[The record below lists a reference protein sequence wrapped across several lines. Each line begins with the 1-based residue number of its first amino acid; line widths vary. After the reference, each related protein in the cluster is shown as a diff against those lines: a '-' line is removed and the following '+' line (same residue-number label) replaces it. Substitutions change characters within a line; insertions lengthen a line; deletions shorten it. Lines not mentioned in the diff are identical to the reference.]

1 MPPIESYFQI
11 SIMIAAPIARTN
23 PWLAGRGQPLQLV
36 ALGSSNQAK
45 PPTPTFKDNGF
56 STIALQRTST
66 RITAIKSKHPA
77 IIASA
82 AASGTT
88 LKVGDNVTA
97 VSPHKL
103 LTNDN
108 KEVNLAQLT
117 KDTGVVIFA
126 YPKAATSGCTVQAC
140 GFRDNYDGIR
150 DAGFEV
156 YGMSLDEPEAQTSW
170 KIKENLQYSLLTDT
184 DGTALKAL
192 GAYKEP
198 HNVVRSH
205 FVIEKGGKILLLE
218 NQVKSGESFNQ
229 IVDFLA
235 TLK

>member
-1 MPPIESYFQI
+1 
-11 SIMIAAPIARTN
+11 MIAAPITRAN
-23 PWLAGRGQPLQLV
+23 PWLAGRGLSLRLV
-36 ALGSSNQAK
+36 ALGSTNQGK
-45 PPTPTFKDNGF
+45 PTTPTFKDNGF
-56 STIALQRTST
+56 STIGLQRTST
-66 RITAIKSKHPA
+66 RISAVKSKHPA

-82 AASGTT
+82 AAGTT
-88 LKVGDNVTA
+88 LTVGDNVTA
-97 VSPHKL
+97 VAPHKL

-108 KEVNLAQLT
+108 KEINLAQLT

-229 IVDFLA
+229 IVEFLA